1 MKTKNLRK
9 NVMLLAPLFGLVAL
23 LVAFFIIGTSKNI
36 NVAYGMKSI
45 INQSV
50 VVAVVATG
58 AIFIYTLGSFDI
70 SLGASVAVSALVGGI
85 VYNKTESLVIM
96 FAACLGVAV
105 FIGLFNSVLASIFNL
120 PVFVTTIAMLSV
132 LNALVLVL
140 IKMNGTGS
148 EIRVPMMA
156 VSRLNTTQFKIFVLA
171 AFFLVCILV
180 FSFTK
185 VGRMQKFQGGN
196 PICAKLSGIS
206 VKKMSIIAFIM
217 SGIGVGLGACLS
229 IVYAPTL
236 TRNTASSV
244 GMDVIIAIVFGGMP
258 VSGGAR
264 SKIYGSDF
272 FGTAIEGTDVKIASV
287 DAYAESYG
295 TAMDGGM
302 LDYLAGKF
310 SASIGPIFIATYRA
324 VLGSPI
330 RTEDGN
336 ALALSQGYWV
346 ATSPEEFSEYYAVDS
361 SVDSPA
367 YTKGMLDG
375 LLTADYASFEKF
387 VSAYGFKDIQK
398 EAK

>member
-140 IKMNGTGS
+140 ICS
-148 EIRVPMMA
+148 
-156 VSRLNTTQFKIFVLA
+156 
-171 AFFLVCILV
+171 
-180 FSFTK
+180 
-185 VGRMQKFQGGN
+185 
-196 PICAKLSGIS
+196 
-206 VKKMSIIAFIM
+206 
-217 SGIGVGLGACLS
+217 
-229 IVYAPTL
+229 
-236 TRNTASSV
+236 
-244 GMDVIIAIVFGGMP
+244 
-258 VSGGAR
+258 
-264 SKIYGSDF
+264 
-272 FGTAIEGTDVKIASV
+272 
-287 DAYAESYG
+287 
-295 TAMDGGM
+295 
-302 LDYLAGKF
+302 
-310 SASIGPIFIATYRA
+310 
-324 VLGSPI
+324 
-330 RTEDGN
+330 
-336 ALALSQGYWV
+336 
-346 ATSPEEFSEYYAVDS
+346 
-361 SVDSPA
+361 
-367 YTKGMLDG
+367 
-375 LLTADYASFEKF
+375 
-387 VSAYGFKDIQK
+387 
-398 EAK
+398 